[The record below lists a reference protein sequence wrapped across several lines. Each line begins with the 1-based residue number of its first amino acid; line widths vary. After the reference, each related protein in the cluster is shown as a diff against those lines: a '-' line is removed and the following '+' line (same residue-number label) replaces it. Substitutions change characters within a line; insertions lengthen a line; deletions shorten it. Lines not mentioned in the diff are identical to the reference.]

1 MKKIAIIFTVLLVL
15 GIIITYQLKHKKE
28 KAEQIQYIP
37 YQVSTADIKEIIDTT
52 GEVSALNRVEIKPTV
67 AGRVERL
74 LVKEGDTVKKGQVL
88 AYLSSNDRVA
98 ILDAVRA
105 NSEENIANWENTYK
119 TTPVISPMNG
129 KIILK
134 NVVEGQTISTSD
146 ILYALADELIVIA
159 SVDEADIGKIRTGQ
173 SAKITLDAYKN
184 SSIKGKVFQILEE
197 GKNVSNVITYYVK
210 IRPEKTP
217 PFFKSLMTANIY
229 ITVKEVKDAV
239 VIPWNSFQE
248 DEKGDTFVLV
258 PQENLQQ
265 KKVFIKTGILDGEN
279 IEVTEGLS
287 KGDVILVKEDNYNI
301 SMTKK
306 ETKGFLS
313 MGPQKRKTGKD
324 ILNKSTTTSSK
335 KK

>member
-1 MKKIAIIFTVLLVL
+1 
-15 GIIITYQLKHKKE
+15 
-28 KAEQIQYIP
+28 
-37 YQVSTADIKEIIDTT
+37 
-52 GEVSALNRVEIKPTV
+52 
-67 AGRVERL
+67 
-74 LVKEGDTVKKGQVL
+74 
-88 AYLSSNDRVA
+88 
-98 ILDAVRA
+98 
-105 NSEENIANWENTYK
+105 
-119 TTPVISPMNG
+119 
-129 KIILK
+129 
-134 NVVEGQTISTSD
+134 
-146 ILYALADELIVIA
+146 
-159 SVDEADIGKIRTGQ
+159 
-173 SAKITLDAYKN
+173 
-184 SSIKGKVFQILEE
+184 
-197 GKNVSNVITYYVK
+197 
-210 IRPEKTP
+210 
-217 PFFKSLMTANIY
+217 MTANIY